1 MKKTAITAFSLA
13 YAVGAAKH
21 KQDGTQPPVVE
32 SQALRLVLAEECRKQ
47 INRVPVRNLAHPRH
61 QRSLRGAS
69 ARQFRIAQRYIARFW
84 AEQGTSL

>member
-1 MKKTAITAFSLA
+1 MKQTAITAFSLA

-21 KQDGTQPPVVE
+21 QQDGTLPPVVE
-32 SQALRLVLAEECRKQ
+32 SQAMRLALAEECRKQ
-47 INRVPVRNLAHPRH
+47 VNRVPVRNAAHPRH

-84 AEQGTSL
+84 AEQDAAL